1 MNKKTVLF
9 LSLVAATPFVSAQQI
24 SLLEPAT
31 SAEVQLIPA
40 PALIAADVDRAA
52 ALLKQAQAL
61 TPDVMA
67 RATKGFAQ
75 HGLSWFF
82 YDDPV
87 LKSKTNELGFTL
99 GQALGSL
106 GNALRKDMV
115 NTVQQ
120 SVSPRR

>member
-1 MNKKTVLF
+1 MKKTTALF
-9 LSLVAATPFVSAQQI
+9 FSLALASQLAAAQEF
-24 SLLEPAT
+24 SLLPPSSST
-31 SAEVQLIPA
+31 EVQLIPA

-52 ALLKQAQAL
+52 ALFKQAQGM
-61 TPDVMA
+61 TPDLMA

-87 LKSKTNELGFTL
+87 LKAKTNDLGVTL
-99 GQALGSL
+99 GQALASL
-106 GNALRKDMV
+106 GNAIRKDMV

-120 SVSPRR
+120 SVGTRR

>member
-1 MNKKTVLF
+1 M
-9 LSLVAATPFVSAQQI
+9 
-24 SLLEPAT
+24 
-31 SAEVQLIPA
+31 
-40 PALIAADVDRAA
+40 
-52 ALLKQAQAL
+52 LLKQAQAL

-120 SVSPRR
+120 SVGPRR